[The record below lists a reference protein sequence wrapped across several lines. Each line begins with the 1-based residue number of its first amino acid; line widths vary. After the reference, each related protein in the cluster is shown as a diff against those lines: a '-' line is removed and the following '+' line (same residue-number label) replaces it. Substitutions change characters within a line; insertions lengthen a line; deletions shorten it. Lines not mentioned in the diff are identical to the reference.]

1 MTLDPLTLMVVDVL
15 GKYVVDQG
23 ATLLKEVGKATTQAA
38 SQLCEFVLT
47 HLKADPADAKNAERF
62 EKNPEGYQIPIAD
75 AISDKTKSDRDFAAQ
90 LSALLAEYKKAESAS
105 NLANINAGSGV
116 VASQGG
122 IAAGPGGVAVAGNV
136 KGDISIRN
144 TQTRKSSERFEP

>member
-1 MTLDPLTLMVVDVL
+1 MTLDPLTMMVVDVL

-23 ATLLKEVGKATTQAA
+23 ATLLKEVGQVTAQAA
-38 SQLCEFVLT
+38 SQLCEYVLAQ
-47 HLKADPADAKNAERF
+47 LKADPADAKNAERF
-62 EKNPEGYQIPIAD
+62 EKNPEGYQTPIAD
-75 AISDKTKSDRDFAAQ
+75 AISDKTKSDPDFAVQ
-90 LSALLAEYKKAESAS
+90 LSALLEEYKKAQSAG

-122 IAAGPGGVAVAGNV
+122 VAAGAGGVAVAGNV

-144 TQTRKSSERFEP
+144 TRTQNSSKRFEP